1 MVIKLKN
8 EILYAPSKRE
18 LSSNYIYKQSR
29 DKMKVKF
36 FSQPYLLYVSNVGKE
51 ILKKPKLWHVV
62 RRGHY
67 EKWQRPLIILGRF
80 DYDES

>member
-1 MVIKLKN
+1 
-8 EILYAPSKRE
+8 
-18 LSSNYIYKQSR
+18 
-29 DKMKVKF
+29 MKVKF